1 MNGVMEDIGPRVC
14 PKCGTRYDGG
24 AAFCQKDGAILRPL
38 VEERD
43 PRIGQT
49 LLDQFRI
56 EEKIGTGGMGAVY
69 RAHQS
74 TIHRDVAI
82 KILHPDLA
90 NNADAVR
97 RFQREARIS
106 TALDHPNVVRVFL
119 FGQLP
124 DGSLYLVMELLRG
137 RPLSD
142 LLRIEP
148 RLPLARAVHILSQV
162 CDGVG
167 EAHEQGIVHRD
178 VKPENVMLVTKGRDP
193 DFVKVLDFGIARLT
207 RAEEQTQA
215 TQAGLVFGTARYI
228 SPEGAAGEPTDAR
241 SDVYSLGV
249 LAYQLLCSETPFDAA
264 APVTLLMKHIH
275 EPPPA
280 LRSRPGGRDV
290 PEEIASVV
298 MRALAKNPDGRFH
311 DANEL
316 GEVLRAAAQRAGI
329 PERRP
334 GTGRFSTEG
343 REPSQRQPIAS
354 NGSSAVPSQAREST
368 REPSRPVERRSLEP
382 RPSAGSGYGTGT
394 LGGASAGST
403 TEELSAAG
411 MRKARRREG
420 GLSALTVGGAFLVGV
435 LAVVGI
441 LLLVRA
447 FAGPSAEERRHELVV
462 QAESALAAHRWDGED
477 GVRATTDHLLAE
489 HPDDAD
495 ARRIRHDAA
504 ELIID
509 EGDRERDRGHED
521 TARTSYESAASLDP
535 SSEANAR
542 LEALAHPTQHRAQGI
557 VVSPS
562 PVEREQVLVTA
573 TLDDGHDCTD
583 GSRFVIVSTRRHTSQ
598 TVTAT
603 ATGIEGTCSA
613 TYTFPRSG
621 SYDVQFHDGDYTFS
635 TSVDVARGAAT
646 DEEGGGAGPV
656 TTQGALGPLPTSPI
670 PSIVDAPIIHSLPSL
685 PSPFSTSTTATPPPS
700 TATPPPIQPLQRP
713 TTTPPPTSTTP
724 ALPPA
729 WTSGGQ

>member
-1 MNGVMEDIGPRVC
+1 MNGAMENLGPRVC
-14 PKCGTRYDGG
+14 PKCGTRYEGD
-24 AAFCQKDGAILRPL
+24 AAFCQKDGAILRPV

-90 NNADAVR
+90 TNADAVR

-106 TALDHPNVVRVFL
+106 TALDHKNVVRVFL

-124 DGSLYLVMELLRG
+124 DGSLYLVMELIRG

-142 LLRIEP
+142 LLRVEP
-148 RLPLARAVHILSQV
+148 HLAIGRAMHILTQV

-228 SPEGAAGEPTDAR
+228 SPEGAAGEQTDAR

-249 LAYQLLCSETPFDAA
+249 LGYQLLSGETPFDAA

-280 LRSRPGGRDV
+280 LRSRPGGTQVPDV
-290 PEEIASVV
+290 VADVI
-298 MRALAKNPDGRFH
+298 MRALSKNPDGRFT

-316 GEVLRAAAQRAGI
+316 GEVLRDAAQRAGI
-329 PERRP
+329 AERRQR
-334 GTGRFSTEG
+334 TGPFAVDRGDASQRSSLPSP
-343 REPSQRQPIAS
+343 REPS
-354 NGSSAVPSQAREST
+354 VPVRVD
-368 REPSRPVERRSLEP
+368 PRRSASP
-382 RPSAGSGYGTGT
+382 TAQ
-394 LGGASAGST
+394 GGNTT

-411 MRKARRREG
+411 LRTARKRGDG
-420 GLSALTVGGAFLVGV
+420 GISMLTVGLAFVVGV
-435 LAVVGI
+435 LAVVGVVAA
-441 LLLVRA
+441 VRA
-447 FAGPSAEERRHELVV
+447 FGGPSPEDRHRQLVT
-462 QAESALAAHRWDGED
+462 QAEAALSAHRWDGED
-477 GVRATTDHLLAE
+477 GVRATTDHILAE

-495 ARRIRHDAA
+495 ALRIRHDAA
-504 ELIID
+504 ELMVD
-509 EGDRERDRGHED
+509 EGDHERDRGHED
-521 TARTSYESAASLDP
+521 TARQRYEAAGALDP
-535 SSEANAR
+535 SSQEAHAR
-542 LEALAHPTQHRAQGI
+542 LDALDHPTAHREQGI

-562 PVEREQVLVTA
+562 PVEDQQVVVTA
-573 TLDDGHDCTD
+573 TVADGHAVAEADQP
-583 GSRFVIVSTRRHTSQ
+583 RFVLVDSRRHTSQ
-598 TVTAT
+598 TVTAQP
-603 ATGIEGTCSA
+603 TGIEGTYSA
-613 TYTFPRSG
+613 TTTFARPG
-621 SYDVQFHDGDYTFS
+621 SYEVQFHAGDYTFA
-635 TSVDVARGAAT
+635 TSVEVARGARPI
-646 DEEGGGAGPV
+646 DPGGADAPV
-656 TTQGALGPLPTSPI
+656 TTQGSLGPAPFSPI
-670 PSIVDAPIIHSLPSL
+670 PSIVDAPIIHSLPAL
-685 PSPFSTSTTATPPPS
+685 PSPFTTSSSTTPSTTAE
-700 TATPPPIQPLQRP
+700 PPPIHPLSRPP
-713 TTTPPPTSTTP
+713 TTTGTSPPPTTTTSTTP

-729 WTSGGQ
+729 WTSSP

>member
-1 MNGVMEDIGPRVC
+1 MNVEMENIGPRVC

-24 AAFCQKDGAILRPL
+24 AVFCQKDGAILRPIA
-38 VEERD
+38 EERD

-74 TIHRDVAI
+74 SIHRDVAI

-124 DGSLYLVMELLRG
+124 DGSLYLVMELIRG

-142 LLRIEP
+142 LLRVEP
-148 RLPLARAVHILSQV
+148 RLAPQRAMHILTQV

-167 EAHEQGIVHRD
+167 EAHDQGIVHRD

-228 SPEGAAGEPTDAR
+228 SPEGAAGETTDAR

-249 LAYQLLCSETPFDAA
+249 LGYQLFCGETPFDAA

-275 EPPPA
+275 EPPPP
-280 LRSRPGGRDV
+280 LRSRPGAAQLPPVVADV
-290 PEEIASVV
+290 I
-298 MRALAKNPDGRFH
+298 MRALSKNPDGRFA

-316 GEVLRAAAQRAGI
+316 GEVLRDAAQQAGI

-334 GTGRFSTEG
+334 GTGRFATEG
-343 REPSQRQPIAS
+343 RESSQR
-354 NGSSAVPSQAREST
+354 SSLPSPMQS
-368 REPSRPVERRSLEP
+368 SRTSLPAQQSSRSPEP
-382 RPSAGSGYGTGT
+382 RSSVAPMTQGPV
-394 LGGASAGST
+394 ST

-411 MRKARRREG
+411 LRKARRRDG
-420 GLSALTVGGAFLVGV
+420 GISALTVAGAFLVGV
-435 LAVVGI
+435 LAVVG
-441 LLLVRA
+441 VVVGVHA
-447 FAGPSAEERRHELVV
+447 FAGPSAEERHHELVV
-462 QAESALAAHRWDGED
+462 QAESALAAHRWDGDD
-477 GVRATTDHLLAE
+477 GVRATTDHILAE

-495 ARRIRHDAA
+495 ALRIRHDAA
-504 ELIID
+504 ELMVD

-521 TARTSYESAASLDP
+521 TARQRYEAAQALDS
-535 SSEANAR
+535 SSEGHSR
-542 LEALAHPTQHRAQGI
+542 IEALDHPTPHREEGI

-562 PVEREQVLVTA
+562 PVEREQVIVTA
-573 TLDDGHDCTD
+573 TIDDTHSVGPSDQP
-583 GSRFVIVSTRRHTSQ
+583 SFVLVQTRRHTSH
-598 TVTAT
+598 TVAAT
-603 ATGIEGTCSA
+603 PTGIDGTYSA
-613 TYTFPRSG
+613 TYAFPAAG
-621 SYDVQFHDGDYTFS
+621 PYEVQFHAGTYTFA
-635 TSVDVARGAAT
+635 TTIDVARGARPSEPTEA
-646 DEEGGGAGPV
+646 PV
-656 TTQGALGPLPTSPI
+656 TTQGSLGPEPVSPI
-670 PSIVDAPIIHSLPSL
+670 PSIVDAPIIHSLPL
-685 PSPFSTSTTATPPPS
+685 PTSWTSSPPPTTTTS
-700 TATPPPIQPLQRP
+700 APPPRPTIEPLHRP
-713 TTTPPPTSTTP
+713 PTTTTTSPPPTTTTTPPS
-724 ALPPA
+724 LPPA
-729 WTSGGQ
+729 WTSSP